1 MSRKWCVMPEKKPVK
16 KTVKKAA
23 KKTAKKPAVAE
34 TRDWKRVAQGLA
46 IELGWSKKDLEKEFG
61 DAS

>member
-1 MSRKWCVMPEKKPVK
+1 MPEKKPVK
-16 KTVKKAA
+16 KTVKKAV
-23 KKTAKKPAVAE
+23 KKPAAVQ

-61 DAS
+61 DGS

>member
-1 MSRKWCVMPEKKPVK
+1 MSREWCVMPEKKPVK
-16 KTVKKAA
+16 KTVKKAV
-23 KKTAKKPAVAE
+23 KKPAAVQ

-61 DAS
+61 DGS

>member
-1 MSRKWCVMPEKKPVK
+1 MPEKKPVK